1 MVSKP
6 ELVACFPVQ
15 KTGISNLEKIAG
27 NETDEYLYGSVYTP
41 DITGNKPVMVW
52 IHGGGWSMGCPE
64 EYNCTPLA
72 GTGVYTGLKP
82 HDIGNM

>member
-1 MVSKP
+1 MSKP

-41 DITGNKPVMVW
+41 DITGKKPVMVW

-64 EYNCTPLA
+64 EYNGTPLA
-72 GTGVYTGLKP
+72 GTGAYTVYKP